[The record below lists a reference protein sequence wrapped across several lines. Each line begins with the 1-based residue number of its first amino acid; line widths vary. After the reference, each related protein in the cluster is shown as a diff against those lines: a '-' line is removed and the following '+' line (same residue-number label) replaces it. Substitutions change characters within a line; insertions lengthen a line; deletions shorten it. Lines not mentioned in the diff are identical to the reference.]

1 MAKNIAVTLQGR
13 QLYIADQHSAY
24 VYALEKGIKGGGKYV
39 EGGPKNVPHVRT
51 PSDQDHLICDDSIP
65 PKEIKK

>member
-1 MAKNIAVTLQGR
+1 MGKNITATLQGKR
-13 QLYIADQHSAY
+13 LYIADQLNAY
-24 VYALEKGIKGGGKYV
+24 VYALEKGIMGGGKPI

-51 PSDQDHLICDDSIP
+51 PSGQDHLTCDDSIH